1 MNLNDESKLR
11 TESLRGQRAVEL
23 MDDPLMVEAFALLHE
38 RFQTEWADSPARDM
52 EGRER
57 IWIMQKLLTNLQE
70 NLGEV
75 ARTGQLASLQLEQHR
90 TRLQKAQDWAK
101 ERF

>member
-1 MNLNDESKLR
+1 MNLNEESKLR

-23 MDDPLMVEAFALLHE
+23 MTDPLMVEAFDLLHA
-38 RFQTEWADSPARDM
+38 RFQTEWADSPARDT

-57 IWIMQKLLTNLQE
+57 IWLMQKLLK
-70 NLGEV
+70 NLGGHLSEI
-75 ARTGQLASLQLEQHR
+75 AQTGQLASLQLEQHR